1 MSLNRIVDRIIAA
14 RLARAILILA
24 LVAVTAS
31 CQDEGPM
38 ERAGRNVDRAVSDT
52 GETVEDSLEEAG
64 EAIEE
69 FFDDA
74 EDAVEAAASRRSRK
88 PAKRESA
95 E

>member
-14 RLARAILILA
+14 CPARAMLILA
-24 LVAVTAS
+24 LLAATAS
-31 CQDEGPM
+31 CRDEGPM

-52 GETVEDSLEEAG
+52 GETVEDSLEDAG

-74 EDAVEAAASRRSRK
+74 GDAVEDATRRRSRK
-88 PAKRESA
+88 PAKRESV